1 MNRISFCLLLIVL
14 FCFSDLSAQKRSR
27 QYKSLRNDL
36 IRSRE
41 IWKNRPVSFG
51 LIISTQ
57 SIIGNKP
64 NPATNMEM
72 DLFIGESDYYVRT
85 DRMEQLL
92 EDSVWILVNSITKMI
107 LLSRVNDQFLSAFN
121 NQINEQ
127 FHLQDSVLI
136 RSNSDY
142 ELLEDSASQGQ
153 RCIVIRHKKRIS
165 ETDIPKEEVK
175 LFIDR
180 KTAAP
185 LRVEQF
191 KASLVP
197 IAESDAVDLMN
208 NPDYK
213 ESLIKGNKDS
223 FAPYYFISKVK
234 TTFTY
239 KNISANATSAPVKL
253 KDRVV
258 KDEEGNWKA
267 AKDYEEYAVTI
278 KDDF

>member
-1 MNRISFCLLLIVL
+1 MNRISFYLLLIAL
-14 FCFSDLSAQKRSR
+14 FCFSDLTAQKRSR
-27 QYKSLRNDL
+27 QYRSLRNDL

-41 IWKNRPVSFG
+41 IWQNRPVSFE
-51 LIISTQ
+51 LTISSQ

-64 NPATNMEM
+64 NPATVMEM
-72 DLFIGESDYYVRT
+72 DLFIGKRDYYVHT
-85 DRMEQLL
+85 DKMEQLL
-92 EDSVWILVNSITKMI
+92 EDSVWILVNNITKMI
-107 LLSRVNDQFLSAFN
+107 LLSKVNDQFQSAFN

-127 FHLQDSVLI
+127 FQIQDSVLS
-136 RSNSDY
+136 RPNSDY
-142 ELLEDSASQGQ
+142 DLLEDSAPEGQ

-165 ETDIPKEEVK
+165 ETDIPKEEVR
-175 LFIDR
+175 LFID
-180 KTAAP
+180 KKSAAP

-197 IAESDAVDLMN
+197 IAESDAVNLLN
-208 NPDYK
+208 NTDYK
-213 ESLIKGNKDS
+213 ESLVKGNKDS

-239 KNISANATSAPVKL
+239 KNISVGVASTPVKL

-267 AKDYEEYAVTI
+267 AKDYEEYTVTI